1 MHVDDKQHL
10 GGWGKTEI
18 LWSGGEK
25 KRREAV
31 EAALTEVLPNIN
43 SKRGDYS
50 LSPVGARIMWSEHVQ
65 GT

>member
-1 MHVDDKQHL
+1 MHIDDKQHL
-10 GGWGKTEI
+10 PDWRKTEI

-25 KRREAV
+25 KRRKAI
-31 EAALTEVLPNIN
+31 EAALIEALPNIN

-50 LSPVGARIMWSEHVQ
+50 LSPIVARIMWSAQVH